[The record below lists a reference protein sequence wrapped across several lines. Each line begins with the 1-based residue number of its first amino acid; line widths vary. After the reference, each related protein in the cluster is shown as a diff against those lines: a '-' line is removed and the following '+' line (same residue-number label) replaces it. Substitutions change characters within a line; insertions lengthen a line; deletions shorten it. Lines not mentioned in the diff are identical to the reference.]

1 MGKPSMPETP
11 VTAEVPEILST
22 AEKADVRSPF
32 RRGRESADEV
42 EVRVGL
48 PPMRTSA
55 ATDAPTARSRVA
67 DLGGNPPVWLLI
79 GPNYSGKTTFARWAA
94 ERMLAARRSAL
105 LAALDPLNRTLT
117 DFFEGVE
124 QPASADPSLTPG
136 WLRAL
141 VEHLMR
147 ERLPAIADMGGGDT
161 SLARL
166 IADLPALAQTME
178 EAGIAPVAAYFLGP
192 RVDDLS
198 SLATFEA
205 SGFRPRATAL
215 VLNTARV
222 DAGLD
227 PGEAFAA
234 IRRHSVFR
242 AAVSRGAI
250 MVEMPRLD
258 PPELALEVER
268 KRLGFGAARDGE
280 GGLGPLDRA
289 GVRAWMDRMERA
301 FAPVDAW
308 LP

>member
-1 MGKPSMPETP
+1 
-11 VTAEVPEILST
+11 
-22 AEKADVRSPF
+22 
-32 RRGRESADEV
+32 
-42 EVRVGL
+42 
-48 PPMRTSA
+48 
-55 ATDAPTARSRVA
+55 
-67 DLGGNPPVWLLI
+67 VWFLI

-94 ERMLAARRSAL
+94 DRMFAAGRSAFL
-105 LAALDPLNRTLT
+105 GALDPLNRTLVA
-117 DFFEGVE
+117 FFEDVE
-124 QPASADPSLTPG
+124 QPSSADPSLTPA
-136 WLRAL
+136 WLRSV

-147 ERLPAIADMGGGDT
+147 ERLTAIADMGGGDT

-166 IADLPALAQTME
+166 ISDLPDLAETME
-178 EAGIAPVAAYFLGP
+178 EAGVAPVAAYFLGP

-205 SGFRPRATAL
+205 SGFRPRATLL
-215 VLNTARV
+215 VLNGARV

-227 PGEAFAA
+227 PAEAFTP
-234 IRRHSVFR
+234 IRRHS
-242 AAVSRGAI
+242 AVRSAVARGA
-250 MVEMPRLD
+250 VVVVMPRLD

-301 FAPVDAW
+301 FAPVELW

>member
-1 MGKPSMPETP
+1 MSKSQPPASLSSLPPPNATTTP
-11 VTAEVPEILST
+11 Q
-22 AEKADVRSPF
+22 KARPFAAF
-32 RRGRESADEV
+32 RRVRDGSDEP
-42 EVRVGL
+42 EVAVGL
-48 PPMRTSA
+48 PPTR
-55 ATDAPTARSRVA
+55 ATAVPDREARGQKAA
-67 DLGGNPPVWLLI
+67 DLGGRPPVWFLI

-94 ERMLAARRSAL
+94 DRMFTAGRSAFL
-105 LAALDPLNRTLT
+105 GALDPLNRTLAA
-117 DFFEGVE
+117 FFEEVE
-124 QPASADPSLTPG
+124 QPSSADPSLTPA
-136 WLRAL
+136 WLRSV

-166 IADLPALAQTME
+166 ISDLPDLAETME
-178 EAGIAPVAAYFLGP
+178 EAGVAPVAAYFLGP

-205 SGFRPRATAL
+205 SGFRPRATLL
-215 VLNTARV
+215 VLNGARA

-227 PGEAFAA
+227 PAEAFAP
-234 IRRHSVFR
+234 IRRHSAVR
-242 AAVSRGAI
+242 AAVARGALV
-250 MVEMPRLD
+250 VEMPRLD
-258 PPELALEVER
+258 PPDLALEVER

-301 FAPVDAW
+301 FAPVEPW

>member
-1 MGKPSMPETP
+1 MSKPQPPEG
-11 VTAEVPEILST
+11 LST
-22 AEKADVRSPF
+22 LPPANASKPPQKERPFSSF
-32 RRGRESADEV
+32 RRTRDGSGEPEV
-42 EVRVGL
+42 AVGL
-48 PPMRTSA
+48 PPMR
-55 ATDAPTARSRVA
+55 APALPDGEARGAKAA
-67 DLGGNPPVWLLI
+67 DLGGRPPVWFLI

-94 ERMLAARRSAL
+94 DRMFAAGRSAFL
-105 LAALDPLNRTLT
+105 GALDPLNRTLAA
-117 DFFEGVE
+117 FFMDVE
-124 QPASADPSLTPG
+124 QPASADPSLTPA
-136 WLRAL
+136 WLRSV

-166 IADLPALAQTME
+166 ISDLPGLADTME
-178 EAGIAPVAAYFLGP
+178 EAGVAPVAAYFLGP

-205 SGFRPRATAL
+205 SGFHPRATLL
-215 VLNTARV
+215 VLNGARV

-227 PGEAFAA
+227 PAEAFAP
-234 IRRHSVFR
+234 IRRHS
-242 AAVSRGAI
+242 AVRGAVARGAVV
-250 MVEMPRLD
+250 VEMPRLD

-289 GVRAWMDRMERA
+289 GVRAWMERMEHA
-301 FAPVDAW
+301 FAPVEPW

>member
-1 MGKPSMPETP
+1 
-11 VTAEVPEILST
+11 
-22 AEKADVRSPF
+22 
-32 RRGRESADEV
+32 
-42 EVRVGL
+42 VGL
-48 PPMRTSA
+48 PPTR
-55 ATDAPTARSRVA
+55 ATAISDAEPRGQKAV
-67 DLGGNPPVWLLI
+67 DLGGRQPVWFLI

-94 ERMLAARRSAL
+94 DRMFAAGRSAFL
-105 LAALDPLNRTLT
+105 GALDPLNRTLAA
-117 DFFEGVE
+117 FFEEVE
-124 QPASADPSLTPG
+124 QPSSADPSLTPA
-136 WLRAL
+136 WLRSV

-147 ERLPAIADMGGGDT
+147 ERLPALADMGGGDT

-166 IADLPALAQTME
+166 ISDLPGLAETME
-178 EAGIAPVAAYFLGP
+178 EAGVAPVAAYFLGP

-205 SGFRPRATAL
+205 SGFRPRATLL
-215 VLNTARV
+215 VLNGARV

-227 PGEAFAA
+227 PAEAFAP
-234 IRRHSVFR
+234 IRRHS
-242 AAVSRGAI
+242 AVRGAI
-250 MVEMPRLD
+250 ARGAVVVEMPRLD

-301 FAPVDAW
+301 FAPVESW

>member
-1 MGKPSMPETP
+1 MGKPSSPEPP
-11 VTAEVPEILST
+11 VARAGSDMLSHPQR
-22 AEKADVRSPF
+22 APALAPF
-32 RRGRESADEV
+32 RRERQSAEEV

-48 PPMRTSA
+48 PPMRPAAVPDA
-55 ATDAPTARSRVA
+55 ATAASHA
-67 DLGGNPPVWLLI
+67 AGLGGHPPVWFLI
-79 GPNYSGKTTFARWAA
+79 GPNYTGKTTFARWAV
-94 ERMLAARRSAL
+94 ERMLAGGRSSL
-105 LAALDPLNRTLT
+105 LAALDPLNRTLA

-124 QPASADPSLTPG
+124 QPPSADPSLTPG

-147 ERLPAIADMGGGDT
+147 ERLPAVADMGGGDT
-161 SLARL
+161 SLSRL
-166 IADLPALAQTME
+166 IADIPALAETME

-192 RVDDLS
+192 RVDDLG
-198 SLATFEA
+198 SLASFEA
-205 SGFRPRATAL
+205 AGFQPRATLL

-227 PGEAFAA
+227 PAEAFAP
-234 IRRHSVFR
+234 IRRHSAFR
-242 AAVSRGAI
+242 AAVGRGAAV
-250 MVEMPRLD
+250 VELPRLD

-289 GVRAWMDRMERA
+289 GVRAWLDRMDRA
-301 FAPVDAW
+301 FAAVETW

>member
-1 MGKPSMPETP
+1 MSKPQPPESLTISP
-11 VTAEVPEILST
+11 LPDETKSSQ
-22 AEKADVRSPF
+22 KARPFSAF
-32 RRGRESADEV
+32 RRGRDGADEP
-42 EVRVGL
+42 EIAVGL
-48 PPMRTSA
+48 PPTRASTVA
-55 ATDAPTARSRVA
+55 NGEAPGTKAVE
-67 DLGGNPPVWLLI
+67 LGGRPPVWFLI

-94 ERMLAARRSAL
+94 DRMFAAGRSAFL
-105 LAALDPLNRTLT
+105 GALDPLNRTLAA
-117 DFFEGVE
+117 FFMDVE
-124 QPASADPSLTPG
+124 QPSSADPSLTPA
-136 WLRAL
+136 WLRSV

-166 IADLPALAQTME
+166 ISDLPTLAETME
-178 EAGIAPVAAYFLGP
+178 EAGVAPVAAYFLGP

-205 SGFRPRATAL
+205 SGFRPRATLL
-215 VLNTARV
+215 VLNGARV

-227 PGEAFAA
+227 PVDAFAP
-234 IRRHSVFR
+234 IRRHSAVR
-242 AAVSRGAI
+242 AAVARGAVV
-250 MVEMPRLD
+250 VEMPRLD

-268 KRLGFGAARDGE
+268 KRIAFGAARDGE

-301 FAPVDAW
+301 FAPVEPW

>member
-1 MGKPSMPETP
+1 M
-11 VTAEVPEILST
+11 
-22 AEKADVRSPF
+22 
-32 RRGRESADEV
+32 
-42 EVRVGL
+42 
-48 PPMRTSA
+48 
-55 ATDAPTARSRVA
+55 
-67 DLGGNPPVWLLI
+67 WLLI

-94 ERMLAARRSAL
+94 ERMLAAKRSAL

-178 EAGIAPVAAYFLGP
+178 EAGIAPVASYFLGP

-205 SGFRPRATAL
+205 SGFRPRSTVL
-215 VLNTARV
+215 ILNTARV

-234 IRRHSVFR
+234 IQRHSVFR

-301 FAPVDAW
+301 FAPVDSW

>member
-1 MGKPSMPETP
+1 MSKPQPPAPLSSLPPPNATTTP
-11 VTAEVPEILST
+11 Q
-22 AEKADVRSPF
+22 KARSFAAF
-32 RRGRESADEV
+32 RRVRDGSDEP
-42 EVRVGL
+42 EVAVGL
-48 PPMRTSA
+48 PPTR
-55 ATDAPTARSRVA
+55 ATAVPNGEAPGQKAA
-67 DLGGNPPVWLLI
+67 DLGGRPPVWFLI

-94 ERMLAARRSAL
+94 DRMFTAGRSAFL
-105 LAALDPLNRTLT
+105 GALDPLNRTLAA
-117 DFFEGVE
+117 FFEDVE
-124 QPASADPSLTPG
+124 QPASADPSLTPA
-136 WLRAL
+136 WLRSV

-166 IADLPALAQTME
+166 ISDLPDLADTME
-178 EAGIAPVAAYFLGP
+178 EAGVAPVAAYFLGP

-205 SGFRPRATAL
+205 SGFRPRATLL
-215 VLNTARV
+215 VLNGARV

-227 PGEAFAA
+227 PAEAFAP
-234 IRRHSVFR
+234 IRRHSAVR
-242 AAVSRGAI
+242 AAVARGAAV
-250 MVEMPRLD
+250 VEMPRLD

-268 KRLGFGAARDGE
+268 KRLGFGAARDGD

-301 FAPVDAW
+301 FAPVEPW

>member
-1 MGKPSMPETP
+1 MSKPQPPATLANVSPP
-11 VTAEVPEILST
+11 SAAADIQ
-22 AEKADVRSPF
+22 KARSVSAF
-32 RRGRESADEV
+32 RRARDGSDEP
-42 EVRVGL
+42 EVAVGL
-48 PPMRTSA
+48 PPTRA
-55 ATDAPTARSRVA
+55 AAIPDGQAWAQKAA
-67 DLGGNPPVWLLI
+67 DLGGRPPVWFLI

-94 ERMLAARRSAL
+94 DRMFAAGRSAFL
-105 LAALDPLNRTLT
+105 GALDPLNRTLAA
-117 DFFEGVE
+117 FFEDVE
-124 QPASADPSLTPG
+124 QPSSADPSLTPA
-136 WLRAL
+136 WLRSV

-166 IADLPALAQTME
+166 ISDLPDLAETME
-178 EAGIAPVAAYFLGP
+178 EAGVAPVAAYFLGP

-205 SGFRPRATAL
+205 SGFRPRATLL
-215 VLNTARV
+215 VLNSARV

-227 PGEAFAA
+227 PAEAFTP
-234 IRRHSVFR
+234 IRRHS
-242 AAVSRGAI
+242 AVRGA
-250 MVEMPRLD
+250 VARGAVVVVMPRLD

-280 GGLGPLDRA
+280 GRLGPLDRA

-301 FAPVDAW
+301 FAPVEPW